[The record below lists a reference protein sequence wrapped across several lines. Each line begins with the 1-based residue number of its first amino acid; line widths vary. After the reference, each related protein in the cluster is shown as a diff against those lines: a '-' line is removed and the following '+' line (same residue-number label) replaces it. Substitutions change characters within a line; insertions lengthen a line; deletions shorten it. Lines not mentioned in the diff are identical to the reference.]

1 MCRTALLLLLAATA
15 AAQTIE
21 GNWLGTLEVPNGKLR
36 LAWKVQANAAGG
48 YNASVDSIDQGAHGL
63 PVDEVI
69 FEPPQVRFTMKR
81 LGASYAGQVD
91 EGGRR
96 IRGEWTQGG
105 TSLPLDFER
114 SEGEPP
120 RLHRPQDPKPPFP
133 YVAEDVT
140 YESGGVTLAGT
151 LTRPNGDGP
160 FPALLLLSGS
170 GPQDR
175 DEQIFGHRPFA
186 VIADHLSR
194 RGCAILRVDDRG
206 VGKSTGRLADAT
218 MDDLAADA
226 LAGIRFLR
234 ARKEIDPK
242 RLGILG
248 HSEGA
253 VVGPLAAT
261 KSGEVRLLVLLA
273 PPAVPGKEIL
283 YAQGEAIA
291 RASGV
296 PPEGIERNRVM
307 QTRIVETII
316 GASGADEARRE
327 LEAVIAEV
335 PEAQRASAR
344 AQIASFTSPNLKSF
358 LAVDPQAL
366 LRKLRV
372 PLLALFGEKDLQVLP
387 SQNAGPLEA
396 ALKAAG
402 NSDYQVRILPGLNH
416 LFQPAKTGAP
426 SEYAKIDETFSPA
439 ALDAIAEWLKDH

>member
-96 IRGEWTQGG
+96 IRGQWTQGG

-261 KSGEVRLLVLLA
+261 KSGKVRLLVLLA

-372 PLLALFGEKDLQVLP
+372 PVLALFGEKDLQVLP
-387 SQNAGPLEA
+387 SQNAGRLEA
-396 ALKAAG
+396 ALRAAG
-402 NSDYQVRILPGLNH
+402 NSDYRVRILPGLNH

>member
-114 SEGEPP
+114 SEGEAP

-253 VVGPLAAT
+253 VLGPLAAT

-372 PLLALFGEKDLQVLP
+372 PVLALFGEKDLQVLP

>member
-96 IRGEWTQGG
+96 IRGQWTQGG

-234 ARKEIDPK
+234 ARREIDPK

-261 KSGEVRLLVLLA
+261 KSGKVRLLVLLA

-316 GASGADEARRE
+316 GASGPDEARRE

-372 PLLALFGEKDLQVLP
+372 PVLALFGEKDLQVLP
-387 SQNAGPLEA
+387 SQNAGRLEA
-396 ALKAAG
+396 ALRAAG
-402 NSDYQVRILPGLNH
+402 NSDYRVRILPGLNH

>member
-96 IRGEWTQGG
+96 IRGQWTQGG

-234 ARKEIDPK
+234 ARREIDPK

-372 PLLALFGEKDLQVLP
+372 PVLALFGEKDLQVLP
-387 SQNAGPLEA
+387 SQNAGRLEA
-396 ALKAAG
+396 ALRAAG
-402 NSDYQVRILPGLNH
+402 NSDYRVRILPGLNH

>member
-96 IRGEWTQGG
+96 IRGQWTQGG

-372 PLLALFGEKDLQVLP
+372 PVLALFGEKDLQVLP
-387 SQNAGPLEA
+387 SQNAGRLEA
-396 ALKAAG
+396 ALRAAG
-402 NSDYQVRILPGLNH
+402 NSDYRVRILPGLNH